1 MKRLIQ
7 SALSILIGLTSLGFL
22 WAQNTPTVVVE
33 IPRPQGYKNLNI
45 PGPTSIQAK
54 VDSTIGLIQLINTYL
69 WFSIGLVAMI
79 GLVYG

>member
-1 MKRLIQ
+1 MHSWEIKVFKTTNKFLIFYDEHMKRLIQ
-7 SALSILIGLTSLGFL
+7 STLSILIGLTSLGFL

-54 VDSTIGLIQLINTYL
+54 VDNTI
-69 WFSIGLVAMI
+69 
-79 GLVYG
+79 